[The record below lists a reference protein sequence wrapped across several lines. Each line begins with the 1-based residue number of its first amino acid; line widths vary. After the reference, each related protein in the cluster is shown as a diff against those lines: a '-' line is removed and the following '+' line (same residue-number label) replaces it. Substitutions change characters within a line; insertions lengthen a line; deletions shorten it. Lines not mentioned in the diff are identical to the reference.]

1 MDETSLLTTDNK
13 TIDLTERDFLIR
25 MLYTVS
31 QKMHQLWN
39 GIAQNYRDRFWWF
52 LAEIFKSL

>member
-1 MDETSLLTTDNK
+1 MKPDSLLTTDNK

-31 QKMHQLWN
+31 QKMHL
-39 GIAQNYRDRFWWF
+39 
-52 LAEIFKSL
+52 L